1 MNVLKFYAPTPREAL
16 RAAREA
22 LGDNAVVL
30 SSRSAHGGAEL
41 VVMAGDDV
49 DALATG
55 TASRAS
61 ASLASAMV
69 APVAASPSPTLSTTT
84 TPATSPAAEQIAAR
98 FAHAA
103 ARDQAAPQLIQPL
116 QASMPAKAGTTLG
129 AFGGTPSP
137 DFGAV
142 STAAAA
148 ASLPAF
154 EGFTNELKDEL
165 RSMRGMLETQLAT
178 LAWSGR
184 QPEARAR
191 VLRTMLAAGF
201 SAGLSRYLA
210 EHMPPTAMDN
220 EAQGDGWLREILQR
234 NLSVLD
240 SDDRL
245 LEQGGVFALVGPTG
259 VGKTTTTAKLAA
271 RCVARHGASRVA
283 LVTTDGYR
291 IGAFEQ
297 LRIYGKLLGVMVHS
311 VRDASDLE
319 IALEELQHKH
329 IVLIDTAGAS
339 QRDKMV
345 SEQIAMLAAGGSRV
359 QRLLCLNTT
368 STVETLDEVVQAFRG
383 DGLAGCVFTKLD
395 EANGIGGAL
404 DVAIR
409 HKLPLGFV
417 ADGQR
422 VPEDLHL
429 ADRRQLV
436 ERAFASP
443 REPRIFGLT
452 NGELPLVAANSTAA
466 MRDPLLQE
474 VRIG

>member
-22 LGDNAVVL
+22 LGENAVVL

-49 DALATG
+49 DVLATG
-55 TASRAS
+55 KPTPSPASRVSPFAS
-61 ASLASAMV
+61 AASQREPSLPAMPGRQGMHD
-69 APVAASPSPTLSTTT
+69 A
-84 TPATSPAAEQIAAR
+84 Q
-98 FAHAA
+98 AHAA
-103 ARDQAAPQLIQPL
+103 AI
-116 QASMPAKAGTTLG
+116 PAL
-129 AFGGTPSP
+129 
-137 DFGAV
+137 
-142 STAAAA
+142 
-148 ASLPAF
+148 
-154 EGFTNELKDEL
+154 EGFREELKDEL

-191 VLRTMLAAGF
+191 VLRAMLAAGF
-201 SAGLSRYLA
+201 SAGLARYLA
-210 EHMPPTAMDN
+210 EHMPASAMED
-220 EAQGDGWLREILQR
+220 EARGDAWLREILQR
-234 NLSVLD
+234 NLPVLD

-271 RCVARHGASRVA
+271 RCVARHGATRLA

-319 IALEELQHKH
+319 IALDELRHKH

-345 SEQIAMLAAGGSRV
+345 GEQIAMLNAGAGRV

-368 STVETLDEVVQAFRG
+368 STVETLDEVVQAYRG
-383 DGLAGCVFTKLD
+383 DGFAGCVFTKLD

-409 HKLPLGFV
+409 HKLPLSFV

-429 ADRRQLV
+429 ADSKRLV
-436 ERAFASP
+436 ERAFAPP

-452 NGELPLVAANSTAA
+452 NAELPLVAANSAAA

-474 VRIG
+474 VRLG

>member
-49 DALATG
+49 DALAADTP
-55 TASRAS
+55 SRAS
-61 ASLASAMV
+61 PSLASAMA
-69 APVAASPSPTLSTTT
+69 APV
-84 TPATSPAAEQIAAR
+84 AEQIAAR

-103 ARDQAAPQLIQPL
+103 ARNQAAPHGSQPL
-116 QASMPAKAGTTLG
+116 QAPMAPMAPMTAQAGTTLG
-129 AFGGTPSP
+129 VFGGAPSP
-137 DFGAV
+137 ALGP
-142 STAAAA
+142 AAAVA
-148 ASLPAF
+148 AVPAF

-191 VLRTMLAAGF
+191 VLRAMLAAGF

-210 EHMPPTAMDN
+210 EHMPPTAMDD
-220 EAQGDGWLREILQR
+220 EAQGDAWLREILQR
-234 NLSVLD
+234 NLSLLD

-319 IALEELQHKH
+319 IALEELRHKH

-345 SEQIAMLAAGGSRV
+345 GEQIAMLAAGGSRV

-409 HKLPLGFV
+409 HKLPLSFV

-429 ADRRQLV
+429 ADRHQLV
-436 ERAFASP
+436 ERAFAPP

-474 VRIG
+474 VRVG